1 MREEIA
7 DKRSKMV
14 EASEPLKEIRST
26 VKGSFQETRKSFE
39 DLEWRIQTSSLDPK
53 EENRLVAQIKELE
66 MRLAKHQ
73 ELNNLQAAIRG
84 QKATVEALKHDA
96 QSIHEKVLLS
106 AESSAKV
113 HEEMMQLV
121 KKLKETK
128 AAADEAHKR
137 FLQARAESEQA
148 EQELLKKVIEK
159 KRLQREL
166 FGDEEAERQRK
177 RKEFVEKLAESGS
190 TKLSQ
195 GKKVSLE
202 EFKALMEQ
210 KKIFQTTE
218 ADQGL
223 V

>member
-7 DKRSKMV
+7 DKRSRMADAFK
-14 EASEPLKEIRST
+14 PLKEIRST
-26 VKGSFQETRKSFE
+26 VKGTFQETKKSFE
-39 DLEWRIQTSSLDPK
+39 DLEWRLQTSSLDPK
-53 EENRLVAQIKELE
+53 EENRLIAQIKELE

-73 ELNNLQAAIRG
+73 KLNDLHSAIRD

-96 QSIHEKVLLS
+96 QSTHEKILVS
-106 AESSAKV
+106 AESSARV
-113 HEEMMQLV
+113 HEGMMQLV
-121 KKLKETK
+121 KKLKEIK

-159 KRLQREL
+159 KKLQREL
-166 FGDEEAERQRK
+166 FGNEEAERQRK

-210 KKIFQTTE
+210 KKIFPTTE
-218 ADQGL
+218 ADQSP

>member
-1 MREEIA
+1 MREEMV
-7 DKRSKMV
+7 DKRSRMV
-14 EASEPLKEIRST
+14 EASKPLNEIRSA
-26 VKGSFQETRKSFE
+26 VKGTFQETRKSFE
-39 DLEWRIQTSSLDPK
+39 DLEWRLQTSSLDPK
-53 EENRLVAQIKELE
+53 EENRLIAQIKELE

-84 QKATVEALKHDA
+84 QNATVEALKHDA
-96 QSIHEKVLLS
+96 QSIHEKVLAS
-106 AESSAKV
+106 AESSARV

-121 KKLKETK
+121 KNLKETK

-137 FLQARAESEQA
+137 YLQTRAESEEA

-159 KRLQREL
+159 KKLQRDL
-166 FGDEEAERQRK
+166 FGNEEAERQRK

-202 EFKALMEQ
+202 EQ
-210 KKIFQTTE
+210 KKIFPTTE
-218 ADQGL
+218 ADQGI